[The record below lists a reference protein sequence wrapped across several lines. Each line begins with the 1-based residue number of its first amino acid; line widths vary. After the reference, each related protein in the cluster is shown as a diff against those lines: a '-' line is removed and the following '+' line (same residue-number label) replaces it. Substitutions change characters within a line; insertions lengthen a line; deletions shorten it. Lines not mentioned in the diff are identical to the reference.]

1 MNQISQPLKPASIAE
16 ISAVLQVLFDALP
29 FQRGTRA
36 DNVAGA
42 YVDALRGFSHESI
55 NAGIRKF
62 LRGECDEVS
71 PRFVPTPPEL
81 ARIVRTT
88 SIASRPQQAER
99 REHSAPPA
107 SAGERA
113 RMRLKMPMWQTAFSS
128 PQRLDALAQANR
140 EGLGAMIVL
149 ASSWGVPVPDEL
161 LALPEIEGERQWRE
175 ANSRAVAEIQRNPP
189 PFMRHRQSA

>member
-55 NAGIRKF
+55 NAGTRKF
-62 LRGECDEVS
+62 LRGECEEVS

-88 SIASRPQQAER
+88 SIGSRPQPEER
-99 REHSAPPA
+99 REPPTQPQ

-113 RMRLKMPMWQTAFSS
+113 RMRLKMPMWRAAFGSQS
-128 PQRLDALAQANR
+128 RMDALAKANSD
-140 EGLGAMIVL
+140 GLGAMVVL
-149 ASSWGVPVPDEL
+149 ATAWGVPVPDEL
-161 LALPEIEGERQWRE
+161 LEHADEEGERQWQQAHR
-175 ANSRAVAEIQRNPP
+175 RALAEIERNPP
-189 PFMRHRQSA
+189 PYMRHRK

>member
-1 MNQISQPLKPASIAE
+1 MNQITQPLKPASIAE
-16 ISAVLQVLFDALP
+16 ISAALQVLFDALP

-42 YVDALRGFSHESI
+42 YVEALRGFANESV

-62 LRGECDEVS
+62 LRGECEEVS

-88 SIASRPQQAER
+88 SIASRAQPAER
-99 REHSAPPA
+99 REPSEATLAP
-107 SAGERA
+107 GERA
-113 RMRLKMPMWQTAFSS
+113 RMRLKMPMWRAAFGS
-128 PQRLDALAQANR
+128 PVRMDALAKANS

-149 ASSWGVPVPDEL
+149 ATSWGVPVPDEL
-161 LALPEIEGERQWRE
+161 LALPEEEGERQWQQ
-175 ANSRAVAEIQRNPP
+175 AHNRAWAEIRRNPP
-189 PFMRHRQSA
+189 PFMRSRKSA